1 VQAGAGAEAFGQ
13 KIHAL
18 ENLMI
23 RPVTLS
29 NLLAIVATCAVLYF
43 HLVPAVFA
51 GLAVYVLTLKLARH
65 LPRNMNRFA
74 HKVALGVVVVCVI
87 SCLTSVGALVWSYMS
102 SSQAIAALLTT
113 VVDTLESLRKTL
125 PVQIAEALPATIE
138 DLRQQLVSLL
148 GLHAQKLSI
157 VGLEG
162 IKFLAHI
169 ILGMVI
175 GGMAALHHFNE
186 HEKAPPFIS
195 SMRTR
200 LGNLATA
207 FDKVV
212 FAQVKISGLNA
223 ALTAVYLLV
232 ALPLFGVKL
241 PMATIL
247 VLLTFAVGMLP
258 VVGNLISNS
267 VIVVISLGISLGVGI
282 ASLLFLVLIHKA
294 EYFMNARIVG
304 HEVQATAWELLSAM
318 LLFEAI
324 FGIAGLVAAPVVY
337 AWLKAEVKAQ
347 GMI

>member
-1 VQAGAGAEAFGQ
+1 
-13 KIHAL
+13 
-18 ENLMI
+18 M
-23 RPVTLS
+23 RPVTIS
-29 NLLAIVATCAVLYF
+29 NLLAVAATLAVLYF
-43 HLVPAVFA
+43 HLVPAAFA

-87 SCLTSVGALVWSYMS
+87 SCLMSVGGLVWSYVS

-113 VVDTLESLRKTL
+113 VVDTLESLRQTL
-125 PVQIAEALPATIE
+125 PEQIAEALPTTIE
-138 DLRQQLVSLL
+138 DLRQNLVSLM
-148 GLHAQKLSI
+148 GAHARKLSI

-169 ILGMVI
+169 ILGMVV
-175 GGMAALHHFNE
+175 GGMAAVHHFNE
-186 HEKAPPFIS
+186 HEKVSPFIGA
-195 SMRTR
+195 MRAR
-200 LGNLATA
+200 LGNLSVA

-232 ALPLFGVKL
+232 ALPLFGVQL
-241 PMATIL
+241 PMATML

-258 VVGNLISNS
+258 VVGNLVSNS
-267 VIVVISLGISLGVGI
+267 VIVVIGLGFSLGVGV

-318 LLFEAI
+318 LLLEAV

-337 AWLKAEVKAQ
+337 AWLKAEVKVQ
-347 GMI
+347 G

>member
-1 VQAGAGAEAFGQ
+1 
-13 KIHAL
+13 
-18 ENLMI
+18 MR
-23 RPVTLS
+23 RPVVIS
-29 NLLAIVATCAVLYF
+29 NLLAILAVCAVLYF

-74 HKVALGVVVVCVI
+74 HRVALGVVVVCVI
-87 SCLTSVGALVWSYMS
+87 SCLTSVGALIWSYVS

-125 PVQIAEALPATIE
+125 PAQIAEALPATIE
-138 DLRQQLVSLL
+138 DLHQHLVSLL
-148 GLHAQKLSI
+148 GVHAQKISI

-162 IKFLAHI
+162 IKYLAHI
-169 ILGMVI
+169 ILGMVV
-175 GGMAALHHFNE
+175 GGMAAVHHFNE
-186 HEKAPPFIS
+186 HEKVPPFIS
-195 SMRTR
+195 AMRTR
-200 LGNLATA
+200 LGNLAIA

-223 ALTAVYLLV
+223 ALTAVFLLV
-232 ALPLFGVKL
+232 ALPLFGIHL
-241 PMATIL
+241 PMASIL

-258 VVGNLISNS
+258 VVGNLVSNS
-267 VIVVISLGISLGVGI
+267 VIVVISLGISLGVGV

-318 LLFEAI
+318 LLLEAV